1 MKFMASSAFFTGTI
15 GRIGPKISSCITLVS
30 GSTSVSIVGAE
41 KKQNENKN
49 AKVEDKN
56 VKRSHIFHWVSYPSL
71 SSPTQVTSIEKIKNP
86 LSMC

>member
-1 MKFMASSAFFTGTI
+1 
-15 GRIGPKISSCITLVS
+15 LVS